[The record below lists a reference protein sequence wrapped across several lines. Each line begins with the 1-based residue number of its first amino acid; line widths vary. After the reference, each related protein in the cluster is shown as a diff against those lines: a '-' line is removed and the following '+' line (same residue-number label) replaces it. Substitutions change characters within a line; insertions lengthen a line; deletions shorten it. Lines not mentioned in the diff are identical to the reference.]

1 MTALF
6 PKRRRTA
13 ANAWIDSIDPLNGL
27 SIQQARQLYN
37 AARRHGSP
45 LIQKI
50 YSEIEETDPVLMT
63 CVERRSSALAG
74 LGWRAVADASAA
86 DSARAEEHRRALED
100 FANGIGNLYEAV
112 EHLDLAFFRGHS
124 VVQPVW
130 HGGGVDA
137 IALLDSWNFL
147 SGDDG
152 RLLWNPD
159 CSTDPAACE
168 EITPAARAV
177 ILRRRRAID
186 WPALTV
192 YLRGWL
198 GEREWGRFLE
208 RYGLPPVD
216 AVMAPSS
223 NKEQRADYVEAV
235 ADAHDGRCVAWPS
248 GTTVSRAEGARGQ
261 DPFSAFIEHQEKLVV
276 LMATGGTLTSLAQ
289 ADTGSL
295 AGGAQMDVW
304 EQIVSRDG
312 VVVAA
317 ALNRGLF
324 RAFLA
329 QEFPGEK
336 PLAHFELGRE
346 KEPTASEAAELAAKL
361 RTAGWRIEQ
370 SQLEEATGYTLERE
384 EAAPP
389 PYGFAANKAP
399 AGALPSLGKN
409 KAELPDIGKTENA
422 LLRSFAEDFS
432 PAAKKL
438 AALLEK
444 ADAGEDIAQEARKLA
459 EELPGLMPEEPAMA
473 EELAAAM
480 AEAFAEELASAEKVE
495 NAIANPCPDCHRNMP
510 KDGPCSFCAKR
521 KANHEAGKAAFDEV
535 ARTHKDKVGAMERD
549 SIGKID
555 FIWGDDTE
563 GICHIMGKHKADAS
577 MIPGVIAYG
586 DVYEDEANGKY
597 YIVKKK
603 NFVSLRKMNAGNH
616 YLITGFTADSP
627 DYVARIR
634 KEHRL
639 VEKGE

>member
-1 MTALF
+1 M
-6 PKRRRTA
+6 
-13 ANAWIDSIDPLNGL
+13 
-27 SIQQARQLYN
+27 
-37 AARRHGSP
+37 
-45 LIQKI
+45 
-50 YSEIEETDPVLMT
+50 PV
-63 CVERRSSALAG
+63 
-74 LGWRAVADASAA
+74 
-86 DSARAEEHRRALED
+86 
-100 FANGIGNLYEAV
+100 
-112 EHLDLAFFRGHS
+112 
-124 VVQPVW
+124 
-130 HGGGVDA
+130 
-137 IALLDSWNFL
+137 
-147 SGDDG
+147 
-152 RLLWNPD
+152 
-159 CSTDPAACE
+159 
-168 EITPAARAV
+168 TPAALAV
-177 ILRRRRAID
+177 VLRRRRAID
-186 WPALTV
+186 WPALAV
-192 YLRGWL
+192 YVRKYV
-198 GEREWGRFLE
+198 GERDWGRFLE
-208 RYGLPPVD
+208 RYGIPPVN
-216 AVMAPSS
+216 VIMAPGTT
-223 NKEQRADYVEAV
+223 KEQRADYGECVDA
-235 ADAHDGRCVAWPS
+235 AHDGRSTSWPAGS
-248 GTTVSRAEGARGQ
+248 QISYAEGARGQ
-261 DPFSAFIEHQEKLVV
+261 DPFSAYIEHQEKQIV

-304 EQIVSRDG
+304 EQIVARDG
-312 VVVAA
+312 VVAAA

-324 RAFLA
+324 LPFLRQA
-329 QEFPGEK
+329 FPGAA

-346 KEPTASEAAELAAKL
+346 KKPTATEAAELAGKL
-361 RTAGWRIEQ
+361 RAAGYRVDQ
-370 SQLEEATGYTLERE
+370 SQLEEATGCKLERE
-384 EAAPP
+384 EAQPQ

-399 AGALPSLGKN
+399 ASDLPILGKNKEELPSLGKS
-409 KAELPDIGKTENA
+409 DA

-438 AALLEK
+438 RALLEK
-444 ADAGEDIAQEARKLA
+444 ADRGEDIAGEARKLA
-459 EELPGLMPEEPAMA
+459 EELPALMPEEPAMA
-473 EELAAAM
+473 GELAAAM
-480 AEAFAEELASAEKVE
+480 AEAFAEEIASAEKVE